1 MRYEIILAPAAVR
14 ALRALK
20 ADPRARVRDALE
32 AHLRHEPTKVSK
44 SRIKRLR
51 GMSRP
56 QFRLRVDDIRV
67 FYDVTS
73 EAIEVLAIVPKA
85 QAAGWLAQEG
95 IAGAE
100 RGPGEGEG

>member
-1 MRYEIILAPAAVR
+1 MRYEIILAPAAAQALK
-14 ALRALK
+14 ALR

-73 EAIEVLAIVPKA
+73 EAVEILAIIPKA
-85 QAAGWLAQEG
+85 QAAAWLAQEG
-95 IAGAE
+95 VARAE